1 MRDTFDRDNAR
12 ERERK
17 SWRER
22 ERGRYLVQRSHR
34 VQWTFSWL
42 FIHAASLRKIKDLSA
57 GVWHKNENQKL
68 KKKTKKNKRQEKK
81 TVKANPM
88 QTHCAFCIQ
97 KRVSHGPRLRV
108 FLRRKWVKS
117 ANKKKNI
124 VGLLQK
130 LATSSGPGQNR
141 SLCPR
146 RSQLAY
152 DKLAPAVKVIDICF

>member
-12 ERERK
+12 EREK
-17 SWRER
+17 ELERES

-68 KKKTKKNKRQEKK
+68 KKKLKKIKDKKKK

-117 ANKKKNI
+117 ANKKKT
-124 VGLLQK
+124 LS
-130 LATSSGPGQNR
+130 ACCR
-141 SLCPR
+141 SWQPAQDRAKTAASVPVAVSWLMTNLR
-146 RSQLAY
+146 RQWKWLIF
-152 DKLAPAVKVIDICF
+152 VF

>member
-68 KKKTKKNKRQEKK
+68 KKKLKKIKDKK
-81 TVKANPM
+81 KKQLKQTQCKHIARFAFKNEFHTGHGYVFFFGVNGWKAL
-88 QTHCAFCIQ
+88 I
-97 KRVSHGPRLRV
+97 
-108 FLRRKWVKS
+108 
-117 ANKKKNI
+117 KKNI